1 MDGPAHISI
10 TLALPPSANKS
21 WRPGIGAGGHPA
33 MFKRAP
39 YKAWLADAKDRA
51 AEQAAGDRVPYRYH
65 LRIVLPETP
74 RDPDNSIKLLCDA
87 LQRGGVIADDKHLR
101 RLVLDV
107 DPARTDATALL
118 ELWALPD
125 VPPVPRV
132 RKPSA
137 TTANEPGKVDT
148 SPCMVPARLGKRTVM
163 VRADRVRA

>member
-1 MDGPAHISI
+1 MDGPAHI
-10 TLALPPSANKS
+10 TVVLPLPPSANKS
-21 WRPGIGAGGHPA
+21 WRPGIGATGQAA

-51 AEQAAGDRVPYRYH
+51 AEQAAGDKVPYRYQ
-65 LRIVLPETP
+65 LRIVLPETL
-74 RDPDNSIKLLCDA
+74 RDPDNSIKLLSDA

-125 VPPVPRV
+125 AAPVKAPKLRV
-132 RKPSA
+132 ASRR
-137 TTANEPGKVDT
+137 TGTAADT
-148 SPCMVPARLGKRTVM
+148 VPARIGGSPFPLPARCLPQGFKP
-163 VRADRVRA
+163 